1 VLVVGDIMFDRFVW
15 GEVSRISPEA
25 PVPVVRVER
34 ETESLGGAANVAAN
48 LRSLGAATSIVGVVG
63 CDDAADRVRAVLEQL
78 GIDDRLVNDSTRAT
92 TVKTRIMARAQQ
104 VVRVDRE
111 DDSAVDAADAERL
124 RQSICDA
131 LPSVDAVVVS
141 DYDKGALG
149 RNLLGQVLPEA
160 AKLGIPVVIDPKLRN
175 FWAYQPATVVTPNQD
190 EAGRATAAEVRT
202 DDDCV
207 IAAET
212 ILERLETAAV
222 LVTRGP
228 RGMLLLERGAEPLL
242 IPAAAREVYDV
253 TGAGDTVSA
262 VLALALACGSSLA
275 DGARLANLGAARV
288 VARVGTA
295 RVTLEELR
303 AELES
308 AG

>member
-160 AKLGIPVVIDPKLRN
+160 SKLGIPVVIDPKLRN

-212 ILERLETAAV
+212 ILE
-222 LVTRGP
+222 